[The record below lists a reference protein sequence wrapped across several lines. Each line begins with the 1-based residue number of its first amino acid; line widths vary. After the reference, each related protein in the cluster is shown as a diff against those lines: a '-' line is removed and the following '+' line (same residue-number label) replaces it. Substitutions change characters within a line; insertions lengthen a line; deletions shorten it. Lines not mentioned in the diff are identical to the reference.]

1 VRRAIRAPHP
11 SGEIMF
17 CPECGTENTRSQK
30 FCTRC
35 GTSLLA
41 VEYARSIVSELA
53 TGKSNNDLSASA
65 VLKMSTLISIL
76 GLLFITLGTIFLS
89 LIYQD
94 RNEPIGLFFCLFGLV
109 ALVLIVRRILKLI
122 DRPEKSSPPATMEL
136 QATTNPLAHQRNL
149 TEGNQPPFS
158 VTEERTRQLE
168 NQR

>member
-1 VRRAIRAPHP
+1 
-11 SGEIMF
+11 MF

-89 LIYQD
+89 LIYSD
-94 RNEPIGLFFCLFGLV
+94 HHGPPIGLFFGIGGLI
-109 ALVLIVRRILKLI
+109 ALVVIIKQLLKLI
-122 DRPEKSSPPATMEL
+122 HRAEKSSPPATIQL